1 MADIKKINLQPR
13 GKKGLMQSSSP
24 AKTIADRRILTNPG
38 GAAELTRLG
47 LTADDLIKNEKGAS
61 GIKGGTNKVGPVKL

>member
-1 MADIKKINLQPR
+1 MQGPR
-13 GKKGLMQSSSP
+13 KGQMKASP
-24 AKTIADRRILTNPG
+24 KAKTIADSRILTNPG
-38 GAAELTRLG
+38 GAAELKRLG